1 MATTAGHIDA
11 PLVRPVE
18 RTDEGFGH
26 SLVRALSHAP
36 VNIVLVVIGL
46 LWLVPTLGLLFTS
59 LLPARLISA
68 TGWWQVLSKPSQA
81 TLENYRNIFA
91 DHAIT
96 SALVT
101 TVWIS
106 FGATIVPILV
116 AALAAYAFAW
126 MDFPGRETGPLSGS
140 SPWSWCCCRWRS
152 SRSSRSYGSSAPTST

>member
-1 MATTAGHIDA
+1 MATTAGHIA
-11 PLVRPVE
+11 PPRAPGRTHRRGLRPQP
-18 RTDEGFGH
+18 GAGP
-26 SLVRALSHAP
+26 SHAP

-46 LWLVPTLGLLFTS
+46 LWLAPTLGLLFTS

-68 TGWWQVLSKPSQA
+68 TGWWQVLSKPSHA
-81 TLENYRNIFA
+81 TLENHRNIFA

-126 MDFPGRETGPLSGS
+126 MDFPGCETGPLTGS